1 MSNVSDNWKTISS
14 KKVLITPRF
23 EVVEDEV
30 IQPDGL
36 SAVYHVVRR
45 NPFCIIIPLHDGGKV
60 TLVRQYRYMVK
71 AISLEFPMGTTDSHD
86 PESIA
91 QKELVE
97 ETGLRAGNLI
107 KLGEYWPGVGSV
119 DQKAYCYLAQN
130 LIQDTPQPEKGEF
143 FDIET
148 YTIDDVAALIKTGV
162 IRDAQTIVAYNML
175 LNYLSNK

>member
-14 KKVLITPRF
+14 KKVLTTPRL

-30 IQPDGL
+30 MQPDGI
-36 SAVYHVVRR
+36 STVYHVVRK
-45 NPFCIIIPLHDGGKV
+45 NPFCIIIPLHEGGLV

-71 AISLEFPMGTTDSHD
+71 AISLEFPMGTTDSVD
-86 PESIA
+86 PENIA

-97 ETGLRAGNLI
+97 ETGLRSRKLI

-119 DQKAYCYLAQN
+119 DQKAYCFLAQD

-143 FDIET
+143 FDIEK
-148 YTIDDVAALIKTGV
+148 YTIDEVSSLIKTGV
-162 IRDAQTIVAYNML
+162 IRDAQTIVAYHML
-175 LNYLSNK
+175 INYLANK

>member
-1 MSNVSDNWKTISS
+1 
-14 KKVLITPRF
+14 
-23 EVVEDEV
+23 
-30 IQPDGL
+30 
-36 SAVYHVVRR
+36 
-45 NPFCIIIPLHDGGKV
+45 
-60 TLVRQYRYMVK
+60 MVK
-71 AISLEFPMGTTDSHD
+71 ALSLEFPMGTTDSHD